1 MFHSIRCKFPAPVS
15 VAMLSIAILIATA
28 SASRAGLADNV
39 KTETL
44 PNGLQVLVLEN
55 HKAPVATFHVF
66 YKVGSRNEQVGKTG
80 LSHLIEH
87 LMFRGTKK
95 YKPEEFDEIIQQNGG
110 ELNAMTSE
118 NYTEY
123 FETINRDHLDV
134 PITLEADRMA
144 NFAPQGF
151 DAEKAVVEE
160 ERRMRTDDNPE
171 DALDELSR
179 AQAYVEHP
187 YHWPTVG
194 WMHDLVGLTLD
205 DAAQYHAVYYSPQNA
220 VIVAVG
226 DFEADKV
233 MKQIGEQFG
242 SIKNGPKAPPFDQIE
257 PPQEGERRVVLRHA
271 ANLPAF
277 EESFHVPNLKDPD
290 AYALEVLSE
299 VLADGK
305 SSRLYKSLVVDKRMV
320 IGVGAGSD
328 LTSFDP
334 PLFTFSA
341 QMRPGVKSEDVLTE
355 VDHQIKE
362 LCEHLV
368 TPDELQKAKNLEEAE
383 FVYGQDSIFRDAEL
397 LGVYEMLGDYKLVD
411 QYLPA
416 IDKVT
421 AQDVQRVA
429 QKYLVITNRTVAV
442 LEPTGLLPQQAGGAP
457 SGGTVRRS
465 MNSLDGGVR

>member
-1 MFHSIRCKFPAPVS
+1 MFHFIGSKFPAPVS
-15 VAMLSIAILIATA
+15 VAMLAFAILIAAA

-134 PITLEADRMA
+134 PIGLEADRMA
-144 NFAPQGF
+144 DFSPQGF

-179 AQAYVEHP
+179 AQAYIEHP
-187 YHWPTVG
+187 YHWPTIG
-194 WMHDLVGLTLD
+194 WMHDVQGLTLD
-205 DAAQYHAVYYSPQNA
+205 DAKQYHAVYYSPQNA
-220 VIVAVG
+220 VIIAVG
-226 DFEADKV
+226 DFDADKV
-233 MKQIGEQFG
+233 MKQISEQFAP
-242 SIKNGPKAPPFDQIE
+242 IKNGPKAPPLDQIE

-305 SSRLYKSLVVDKRMV
+305 SSRLYKSLVIDKRMV

-341 QMRPGVKSEDVLTE
+341 QMRAGVKSEDALAE
-355 VDHQIKE
+355 VDRQIKE
-362 LCEHLV
+362 LQEHLV
-368 TPDELQKAKNLEEAE
+368 SADELQKAKNLEEAE

-397 LGVYEMLGDYKLVD
+397 LGVYQMLGDYKLVD

-421 AQDVQRVA
+421 SQDVQRVA
-429 QKYLVITNRTVAV
+429 QKYLVTTNRTVAI

-457 SGGTVRRS
+457 SGGTVRRWS
-465 MNSLDGGVR
+465 GSLDGGVR